1 VTFTALVLEVKG
13 EEVDSL
19 SDALLDAGALSVS
32 CENARA
38 ETAAQ
43 VPHFDGSGES
53 VSWPRM
59 KLTALCEVQAEPEQL
74 LLRACNLAGI
84 AVPVHELRSVPD
96 EDWVARS
103 REQFGPIRVS
113 ATLWIVPTWR
123 SPPEPDAINLV
134 LDPGLAFGTGSHPTT
149 RLCLQWLERS
159 IAGGETVLDYGCG
172 SGILAIA
179 ALKLGA
185 RRVVGVDI
193 DPDAVATARANARRN
208 DVAGEFL
215 EDCAPLTFTADLVIA
230 NILANPL
237 KLLAPILASRCRHG
251 GQIALSGILPDQVR
265 DVESCYSPWIA
276 FVPPAETEGWVCL
289 SGVKL

>member
-1 VTFTALVLEVKG
+1 MTFTALVLEVKG

-53 VSWPRM
+53 VSWPRV
-59 KLTALCEVQAEPEQL
+59 KLTALCKVQAEPEQL

-185 RRVVGVDI
+185 RRAVGVDI

-208 DVAGEFL
+208 GVAGEFL
-215 EDCAPLTFTADLVIA
+215 EDCAPFTFTADVVIA

-251 GQIALSGILPDQVR
+251 GQIALSGILPDQIGE
-265 DVESCYSPWIA
+265 VESCYSPWIA
-276 FVPPAETEGWVCL
+276 FLPPAEAEGWVCL

>member
-32 CENARA
+32 CENAS
-38 ETAAQ
+38 AAQ
-43 VPHFDGSGES
+43 VPCFDGSGES
-53 VSWPRM
+53 VSWPRV
-59 KLTALCEVQAEPEQL
+59 KLTALCKVQAEPEQL
-74 LLRACNLAGI
+74 LLRACNLTGI

-185 RRVVGVDI
+185 RRAVGVDI

-208 DVAGEFL
+208 GVAGEFL

>member
-1 VTFTALVLEVKG
+1 MTFTALVLEVKG

-185 RRVVGVDI
+185 RRAVGVDI

>member
-53 VSWPRM
+53 VSWRRV

-185 RRVVGVDI
+185 RRAVGVDI

-237 KLLAPILASRCRHG
+237 KLLAPILASRCRRG